1 MVIKNKSVNSV
12 KKVHKLVNRREKVV
26 FERSTKKHGSARV
39 RTRNTIKT
47 KFSTKY
53 KLRYL
58 VEILASG
65 KGNSKLGKKEK
76 DNI

>member
-1 MVIKNKSVNSV
+1 MVIKNKSVHSV

-53 KLRYL
+53 
-58 VEILASG
+58 
-65 KGNSKLGKKEK
+65 
-76 DNI
+76 